1 MPLHAHLRL
10 TVFVFAALPF
20 SLSLS
25 YTFFFSNK
33 TTIIWFGDMIK
44 QLVCLSLAAS
54 VVRVYSLGAL
64 VVRIKS
70 WLVCSL
76 HSWFY
81 AHAARFHVLP
91 TQMRNDKMQDN

>member
-1 MPLHAHLRL
+1 
-10 TVFVFAALPF
+10 
-20 SLSLS
+20 
-25 YTFFFSNK
+25 
-33 TTIIWFGDMIK
+33 MIK

-91 TQMRNDKMQDN
+91 TQMRNDKMQDNWIVEDCGFGDFSLGYGDFCFFVCCGVVLRQVF